1 MEYMDTVITR
11 LSEIE
16 TAAVRISEDAVL
28 QKKEIAEEYE
38 KKTLA
43 FDREI
48 DAQTDERLEKL
59 RRELKEKAA
68 RELEEMRQTTQEV
81 LDGLEKEYEQEH
93 KAIVGQLLEK
103 MIGE

>member
-16 TAAVRISEDAVL
+16 SAAVRISEDAVL

-38 KKTLA
+38 KKTQE

-48 DAQTDERLEKL
+48 DAQTGEQLEQL

-81 LDGLEKEYEQEH
+81 LDGLEKEYDQEH
-93 KAIVGQLLEK
+93 KAIVEQLLKK